1 MERLRKNRNV
11 FSFFY
16 IFEFLLITESYVLY
30 NKYIF
35 YLYYKINYNVNRG
48 EVMEKI
54 EIINEILKENFSVDI
69 FDYDFSDKNNFNK
82 KLLEKVDKYFTYKL
96 SLKDIIKSIYGEDAE
111 IITKED
117 IMYESPS
124 NIEKLNLSNPDI
136 DRILNLRDLGYKIV
150 SINYYVKQGKDD
162 NLIYIG
168 TNKDSVCKYDEVLTE
183 SGFMSKLEKVLNI
196 ELNPNT
202 EHAEIVYKKVWP
214 DDSYCLCVP
223 ADFRNCETI
232 IDCVNINNAIKTKD
246 GNIIAKS
253 INCKHFNGYS
263 TDEFI
268 PEKVLIDFNFKQ
280 NNLTSKLNNIPNE
293 VLKELKI
300 ALKDYFY
307 NNQREMV
314 KDILVVLKEYI
325 NEQINISKEILF
337 KTLATIYNL
346 YPSIVENSSGI
357 NVIPPLINEK
367 AIEDFKNLSV
377 KKREK
382 FVSKYDEDKNK
393 IENDLN
399 NAGIEID
406 NLQYEIEK
414 ILKHTEDCWDEF
426 ASKPSNIFGIDEE
439 GDYDIRLDFNLE
451 NLYCDF
457 VSFFKQEENNGLIQI
472 EDMRQQIAF
481 IREEI
486 EYVRGFNIIC
496 HGDYI
501 RINDNELPFD
511 AAEELVNVIEEYL
524 NKNSLVE
531 EIIEKNKL
539 YKSVE
544 NKLEIIN
551 NNYREE
557 ESIYSHL
564 LYDLKSVSEAF
575 GKLSYNQEQ
584 LFNFAKCLE
593 KIDSIYYTGVKNSFE
608 FKNLYFYIELFNS
621 IINGN
626 IFCDELVQNEKAIEL
641 LDSQKPIYKD
651 DNYVTLIKNQL
662 IKKY

>member
-1 MERLRKNRNV
+1 
-11 FSFFY
+11 
-16 IFEFLLITESYVLY
+16 
-30 NKYIF
+30 
-35 YLYYKINYNVNRG
+35 
-48 EVMEKI
+48 MEKI

-69 FDYDFSDKNNFNK
+69 FNYDASDKNNLDK
-82 KLLEKVDKYFTYKL
+82 KVVEKVDKYFAYKL

-111 IITKED
+111 IIIKED
-117 IMYESPS
+117 IKYESPS
-124 NIEKLNLSNPDI
+124 NIEKINLSNPDV
-136 DRILNLRDLGYKIV
+136 DRILKLSDLGYKIIN
-150 SINYYVKQGKDD
+150 INYYVKQGKDD

-168 TNKDSVCKYDEVLTE
+168 TNKDSVYKYDEVLTE
-183 SGFMSKLEKVLNI
+183 SGFMSKLEKFLNI

-202 EHAEIVYKKVWP
+202 EHAEIIYKKVWP
-214 DDSYCLCVP
+214 DDSLCLCVP

-232 IDCVNINNAIKTKD
+232 IDSVNINKSIKMKD

-253 INCKHFNGYS
+253 IDCKHFNGYS

-268 PEKVLIDFNFKQ
+268 PENVLIDFNFKQ
-280 NNLTSKLNNIPNE
+280 NNLTSNLNNIPNE

-300 ALKDYFY
+300 VLKDYFY
-307 NNQREMV
+307 NNQREIA

-325 NEQINISKEILF
+325 NEQMNISKKILF

-346 YPSIVENSSGI
+346 YPDIVENSSGI
-357 NVIPPLINEK
+357 NAIPPLINEK

-377 KKREK
+377 KKRES

-414 ILKHTEDCWDEF
+414 ILKHTEDCWEEF

-511 AAEELVNVIEEYL
+511 AAEELVNVMEEYL
-524 NKNSLVE
+524 NKNSLIE
-531 EIIEKNKL
+531 KIIEKNKL
-539 YKSVE
+539 YKSIE
-544 NKLEIIN
+544 SKLEIIN

-593 KIDSIYYTGVKNSFE
+593 NIDSIYYTGVKNSFE

-626 IFCDELVQNEKAIEL
+626 IFYDELGQNEKAIEL

-662 IKKY
+662 IKKH